1 MGRSWSVTAA
11 TLLLWLCTTGVVFAE
26 DPYIFMD
33 WDVTYGNMAPLG
45 VNQQVILINGLF
57 PGPKINCTS
66 NNNLVINVFNHIDEP
81 LLFTF
86 SGVQHRK
93 NSWQDGTPGTMC
105 PILPGMNYTY
115 KMQVKDQIGSYVYFP
130 TTGMQKASGG
140 IGPLSIQ
147 SRELIPVPF
156 DKPALEFDVL
166 AGDWYTRGHKA
177 LKTVLDAGRSVGKPD
192 GIQINGK
199 SAKVGGP
206 AEPMFTM
213 EPGKTYRY
221 RMCNVGMRTSLNF
234 RFQEHSMKLVEIEGS
249 HTVQN
254 MYDNLDI
261 HVGQCMSVLVTAD
274 KNPKDYYLVVSSRFN
289 KETMTSVAI
298 VRYASGNG
306 PPPAQLPPGPLENRD
321 GVALSMNQFRS
332 FKWNLTASAAR
343 PNPQGSYHYGG
354 INITRTI
361 KLVNTRGSV
370 NGKLRFGLNGVSHID
385 KETPLKLAEYFGK
398 QAEVF
403 KYDIIKDEPPKDEK
417 TIIMEPNVVN
427 ATYRNFVEIIFE
439 NHEKTI
445 QGYHLDGYSFFA
457 VGMEMGNWSPEKRK
471 LYNLVDAVSRHTI
484 HVFPNSWSAVMT
496 TLDNAGMWNL
506 RSDMWERFYLGQQLY
521 FSVLSPERSLKDE
534 YNIPDNALRCGVI
547 KDSPLPPPYVI

>member
-1 MGRSWSVTAA
+1 MGRSPLVTAA
-11 TLLLWLCTTGVVFAE
+11 KLLLWLCSAGVVFGE

-33 WDVTYGNMAPLG
+33 WDVKYGTMALLG
-45 VNQQVILINGLF
+45 VPQQVILINGQF

-86 SGVQHRK
+86 AGVQHRK
-93 NSWQDGTPGTMC
+93 NSWQDGMPGTMC
-105 PILPGMNYTY
+105 PILPGTNFTY

-130 TTGMQKASGG
+130 TTGMLRASGG

-156 DKPALEFDVL
+156 DKPAQEFDVI
-166 AGDWYTRGHKA
+166 AGDWYNRGHKA
-177 LKTVLDAGRSVGKPD
+177 LKTILDAGRSVGKPD

-199 SAKVGGP
+199 SARPGEP

-213 EPGKTYRY
+213 ETGKTYRY

-254 MYDNLDI
+254 MYDSLDI
-261 HVGQCMSVLVTAD
+261 HVGQCMSVLITAD
-274 KNPKDYYLVVSSRFN
+274 KTPKDYYLIVSSRFI
-289 KETMTSVAI
+289 KQTMTTVAI
-298 VRYASGNG
+298 VRYANGNG
-306 PPPAQLPPGPLENRD
+306 PPSPEMPPGPEETKV
-321 GVALSMNQFRS
+321 GISLSMNQFRS
-332 FKWNLTASAAR
+332 FRWNLTASAAR

-361 KLVNTRGSV
+361 KLVNSRGNV

-385 KETPLKLAEYFGK
+385 KETPVKLAEYFGK
-398 QAEVF
+398 ADSVF
-403 KYDIIKDEPPKDEK
+403 KYDTIKDEPPQDNKPL
-417 TIIMEPNVVN
+417 IIETNVVN
-427 ATYRNFVEIIFE
+427 ATYRNFIEIIFE

-445 QGYHLDGYSFFA
+445 QGYHLDGFSFFA
-457 VGMEMGNWSPEKRK
+457 VGMERGEWSPDKRRF
-471 LYNLVDAVSRHTI
+471 YNLIDAVSRHTI

-534 YNIPDNALRCGVI
+534 YNIPDNAIKCGIV
-547 KDSPLPPPYVI
+547 KDLPSPAPYVI